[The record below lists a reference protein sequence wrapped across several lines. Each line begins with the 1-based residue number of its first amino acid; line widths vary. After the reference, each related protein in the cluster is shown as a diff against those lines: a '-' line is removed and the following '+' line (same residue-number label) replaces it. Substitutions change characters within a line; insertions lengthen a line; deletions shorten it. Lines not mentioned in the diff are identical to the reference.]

1 MTKRLTIFLSERKD
15 DLPTYGE
22 NSDTSLPFKLKRQG
36 NPKTLK
42 ISPIRFDPFL

>member
-1 MTKRLTIFLSERKD
+1 MTKRLTIFYQNTRMIYL
-15 DLPTYGE
+15 TYSE
-22 NSDTSLPFKLKRQG
+22 NSDTSLSFKLKRQG